1 MSRKY
6 FKTGQLVPC
15 YTEEGRCKWCRG
27 RLGVC
32 SLALIGVYPNMWA
45 LADEILEPTRLRYG
59 KPIRV
64 LRGFLCRTKLK
75 AYGLSEEY
83 LSGECVD
90 ICAYIGQPRR
100 RKVSRSKFD
109 ATRRVSGFR
118 FQVSNG
124 QPDVTREENMKI
136 AEIIK
141 GMDFDQLVIYPDYL
155 HVSYK
160 RNGDNRH
167 EVISKI

>member
-45 LADEILEPTRLRYG
+45 LADEILEPMRLRYG

-90 ICAYIGQPRR
+90 ITAVAGMPRR
-100 RKVSRSKFD
+100 YKKSDPRYKKSEVGGL
-109 ATRRVSGFR
+109 T
-118 FQVSNG
+118 
-124 QPDVTREENMKI
+124 PEVTREENMKI

-141 GMDFDQLVIYPDYL
+141 EMDFDQLVIYPDYL

-160 RNGDNRH
+160 RNGDNRQ

>member
-27 RLGVC
+27 QLGVC

-45 LADEILEPTRLRYG
+45 LADEILEPMRLRYG

-83 LSGECVD
+83 LSGECAD
-90 ICAYIGQPRR
+90 ITAVAGMPRR
-100 RKVSRSKFD
+100 YKKSDPRYKKAEVGNLKSE
-109 ATRRVSGFR
+109 
-118 FQVSNG
+118 
-124 QPDVTREENMKI
+124 VTREENMKI

-141 GMDFDQLVIYPDYL
+141 EMDFDQLVIYPDYL

-160 RNGDNRH
+160 RNGENRH
-167 EVISKI
+167 EVVDKTTDGTDDTD